1 MHCAYCLK
9 ISQKVSIYDWWNF
22 FTWKLKWDIFERF
35 SIFFFS
41 HLIFL
46 LLFWYNIVIA
56 VIFICIVEMM
66 CDKCDNFFFAFL
78 SHTKIQSCFLIFFF
92 EVFFLG
98 YKMKYQWQQQ
108 NFDPHRLS
116 TIVSSSSY
124 ILSNIFKKPPEFFVW
139 GEEKRKT
146 KVTVFKEGRGNI
158 FL

>member
-1 MHCAYCLK
+1 MRH
-9 ISQKVSIYDWWNF
+9 F
-22 FTWKLKWDIFERF
+22 WDI
-35 SIFFFS
+35 FFS

-66 CDKCDNFFFAFL
+66 CDKCDNFFFLRFFHTLKYNLVFWFFFRGFFFL
-78 SHTKIQSCFLIFFF
+78 S
-92 EVFFLG
+92 

-124 ILSNIFKKPPEFFVW
+124 ILSNIFKKPPEFLVW

-158 FL
+158 FFYRVRFSMLKVQSNLQLYSSRSSEK